1 MNDLLLSVLIMFF
14 GSFIIQ
20 FLFMSLIMTDNFNN
34 ITISI
39 GKIYISLIM
48 AFSMV
53 VLELFMFY
61 LHNKS
66 TYNIIYII
74 LCFLPII
81 YLIYL
86 YRNQEYIYDN
96 DYLKEMI
103 EHHSMAILTS
113 NNISL
118 KTKNEDIRNLANNII
133 NVQKKEINEKINNI
147 NDNYISIII

>member
-20 FLFMSLIMTDNFNN
+20 FLFMSLIMTDSFNN

-118 KTKNEDIRNLANNII
+118 KTKNEDVRNLANNII
-133 NVQKKEINEKINNI
+133 NVQKKEINEMKKLLKKKT
-147 NDNYISIII
+147 YVLY

>member
-20 FLFMSLIMTDNFNN
+20 FGVMSLIMTDNFSN
-34 ITISI
+34 ITISV
-39 GKIYISLIM
+39 GKIYLSLIM

-53 VLELFMFY
+53 ALELFMFY
-61 LHNKS
+61 MHNKS
-66 TYNIIYII
+66 IYNIIYII
-74 LCFLPII
+74 LCFIPII

-103 EHHSMAILTS
+103 EHHSMAVLTS
-113 NNISL
+113 SNISL
-118 KTKNEDIRNLANNII
+118 KTKNDNVRNLANNII
-133 NVQKKEINEKINNI
+133 NTQNKEISSMKKL
-147 NDNYISIII
+147 ISESS

>member
-1 MNDLLLSVLIMFF
+1 MNDLLLSILIMFF

-20 FLFMSLIMTDNFNN
+20 FGVMSLIMTDNFNN

-61 LHNKS
+61 SHHKS
-66 TYNIIYII
+66 IYNIIYIV
-74 LCFLPII
+74 LCFIPII

-86 YRNQEYIYDN
+86 YRNQKYIYDN

-113 NNISL
+113 ANISL
-118 KTKNEDIRNLANNII
+118 KTKNEDVRNLANNII
-133 NVQKKEINEKINNI
+133 NTQKKEINSMKKLVKENS
-147 NDNYISIII
+147 Y

>member
-20 FLFMSLIMTDNFNN
+20 FGFMSLIMTDNLSN

-39 GKIYISLIM
+39 GKIYLSLIM

-61 LHNKS
+61 LHDKS
-66 TYNIIYII
+66 IYTIIYII
-74 LCFLPII
+74 LCFVPII

-86 YRNQEYIYDN
+86 YRNQKYIYDN

-103 EHHSMAILTS
+103 EHHSMALLTS

-118 KTKNEDIRNLANNII
+118 KTKNDNVRNLANNII
-133 NVQKKEINEKINNI
+133 NTQNKEINTMKKL
-147 NDNYISIII
+147 II

>member
-1 MNDLLLSVLIMFF
+1 MNDLLLSILIIFF

-20 FLFMSLIMTDNFNN
+20 FVIMSLIITHNFNN

-48 AFSMV
+48 AFFMV
-53 VLELFMFY
+53 ILELFMFY

-66 TYNIIYII
+66 IYNIIYII
-74 LCFLPII
+74 LCFIPII

-96 DYLKEMI
+96 DYLKQMI
-103 EHHSMAILTS
+103 EHHSIAILTS
-113 NNISL
+113 FNISS
-118 KTKNEDIRNLANNII
+118 KTKNENIKNLANNIV
-133 NVQKKEINEKINNI
+133 NFQQKEINTMKKLIN
-147 NDNYISIII
+147 

>member
-20 FLFMSLIMTDNFNN
+20 FGFMSLIMTDNLSN

-39 GKIYISLIM
+39 GKIYLSLIM

-61 LHNKS
+61 LHDKS
-66 TYNIIYII
+66 IYTIIYII
-74 LCFLPII
+74 LCFVPIT

-86 YRNQEYIYDN
+86 YRNQKYIYDN
-96 DYLKEMI
+96 DYLKEMV
-103 EHHSMAILTS
+103 EHHSMALLTS

-118 KTKNEDIRNLANNII
+118 KTKNDNVRNLANNII
-133 NVQKKEINEKINNI
+133 NTQNKEINTMKKL
-147 NDNYISIII
+147 II

>member
-20 FLFMSLIMTDNFNN
+20 FGLMSMIMTDNFSN

-39 GKIYISLIM
+39 GKIYLSLIM

-61 LHNKS
+61 MHNKS
-66 TYNIIYII
+66 IYNIIYII
-74 LCFLPII
+74 LCFIPII

-103 EHHSMAILTS
+103 EHHSMAVLTS
-113 NNISL
+113 SNISF
-118 KTKNEDIRNLANNII
+118 KTKNENVRNLANNII
-133 NVQKKEINEKINNI
+133 NVQKKEINEMKKII
-147 NDNYISIII
+147 TQ

>member
-20 FLFMSLIMTDNFNN
+20 FGLMSLIMTDNFSN

-61 LHNKS
+61 LHDKS
-66 TYNIIYII
+66 IKNIIYII
-74 LCFLPII
+74 LCFIPII

-118 KTKNEDIRNLANNII
+118 KTKNDNIRNLANNII
-133 NVQKKEINEKINNI
+133 NTQNKEISSMKKLVKE
-147 NDNYISIII
+147 NYY

>member
-20 FLFMSLIMTDNFNN
+20 FGLMSMIMTDNFSN

-39 GKIYISLIM
+39 GKIYLSLIM

-61 LHNKS
+61 MHNKS
-66 TYNIIYII
+66 IYNIIYII
-74 LCFLPII
+74 LCFIPII

-86 YRNQEYIYDN
+86 YRYQKYIYDN

-103 EHHSMAILTS
+103 EHHSMAVLTS
-113 NNISL
+113 ANISL
-118 KTKNEDIRNLANNII
+118 KTKNENVRNLANNII
-133 NVQKKEINEKINNI
+133 NVQKKEINEMKKII
-147 NDNYISIII
+147 TQ

>member
-1 MNDLLLSVLIMFF
+1 MFF
-14 GSFIIQ
+14 VSFIIQ
-20 FLFMSLIMTDNFNN
+20 FGFMSLIMTDNFSN

-39 GKIYISLIM
+39 GKIYLSLIM

-61 LHNKS
+61 LHDKS
-66 TYNIIYII
+66 IYTIIYII
-74 LCFLPII
+74 LCFVPII

-86 YRNQEYIYDN
+86 YRNQKYIYDN

-103 EHHSMAILTS
+103 EHHSMALLTS

-118 KTKNEDIRNLANNII
+118 KTKNDNVRNLANNII
-133 NVQKKEINEKINNI
+133 NTQNKEINTMKKL
-147 NDNYISIII
+147 II

>member
-1 MNDLLLSVLIMFF
+1 
-14 GSFIIQ
+14 
-20 FLFMSLIMTDNFNN
+20 MTDSFNN

-118 KTKNEDIRNLANNII
+118 KTKNEDVRNLANNII
-133 NVQKKEINEKINNI
+133 NVQKKEINEMKKLLKKKT
-147 NDNYISIII
+147 YVLY

>member
-1 MNDLLLSVLIMFF
+1 
-14 GSFIIQ
+14 
-20 FLFMSLIMTDNFNN
+20 MTDNFNN